1 MKLGF
6 MFYHCIYNSYS
17 QWFFL
22 LSFLTA
28 MKILL
33 FLHFI
38 YSLCLFFNLIKALAA
53 HFLCP
58 QTTFFGTEL
67 DLLKN
72 KKQKPQ
78 HYNWDNHLNWL
89 NSQLWKE
96 WQSLYSAQEHT
107 QTAMQV
113 QSRDYIFSCFDSP
126 RASSTNSSKFS
137 WLCSQVPQGNGTIIV

>member
-6 MFYHCIYNSYS
+6 MVYHSIFNSYL
-17 QWFFL
+17 QWLFL
-22 LSFLTA
+22 ISFLTA
-28 MKILL
+28 MMILL
-33 FLHFI
+33 FLYFI

-78 HYNWDNHLNWL
+78 HYKGDNDFNWL
-89 NSQLWKE
+89 NSQLWK
-96 WQSLYSAQEHT
+96 QQQTLYSVQEHM
-107 QTAMQV
+107 QTTIKIW
-113 QSRDYIFSCFDSP
+113 SRENIFSCFDP
-126 RASSTNSSKFS
+126 LLHAASTNSHKF
-137 WLCSQVPQGNGTIIV
+137 C

>member
-6 MFYHCIYNSYS
+6 MFYHCIYNSYL
-17 QWFFL
+17 QWLFL
-22 LSFLTA
+22 LSFLTD

-38 YSLCLFFNLIKALAA
+38 YSLCLFFNLVKVLAA

-58 QTTFFGTEL
+58 QTTFFGTKL

-89 NSQLWKE
+89 NSQLWK
-96 WQSLYSAQEHT
+96 QQQTLYSVQEHM
-107 QTAMQV
+107 QTAMKIW
-113 QSRDYIFSCFDSP
+113 SRENIFSYFDP
-126 RASSTNSSKFS
+126 LHAASTNSYKF
-137 WLCSQVPQGNGTIIV
+137 I

>member
-1 MKLGF
+1 MV
-6 MFYHCIYNSYS
+6 YHCIYNSYL
-17 QWFFL
+17 QWLFL

-58 QTTFFGTEL
+58 QTTFFGTKL

-72 KKQKPQ
+72 KNKSPNIITETITSTDLTVNFECNSK
-78 HYNWDNHLNWL
+78 HYTLFRTMKIW
-89 NSQLWKE
+89 
-96 WQSLYSAQEHT
+96 
-107 QTAMQV
+107 
-113 QSRDYIFSCFDSP
+113 SRENIFSCFEP
-126 RASSTNSSKFS
+126 LHAPSKSYKF
-137 WLCSQVPQGNGTIIV
+137 I

>member
-6 MFYHCIYNSYS
+6 MFYHRIYNSYL
-17 QWFFL
+17 QWLLL

-28 MKILL
+28 MKIVL

-89 NSQLWKE
+89 NSQLWK
-96 WQSLYSAQEHT
+96 QQQTPYSVREHM
-107 QTAMQV
+107 QTAMKIW
-113 QSRDYIFSCFDSP
+113 SRENIFSCFGP
-126 RASSTNSSKFS
+126 LHASSTNSYKFS
-137 WLCSQVPQGNGTIIV
+137 